1 MEKKNVWETY
11 SSKQLKDLEKLN
23 QEYRTFLDKGKTERE
38 CIDYIVNTVEAEG
51 YRELDSVIKQGASLQ
66 PGDKV
71 YSVWMNKSIVM
82 FQIGEK
88 PMTEGMNILGAHID
102 SPRMDVKQNPLYED
116 GGFAYLDT
124 HYYGGVKKYQWV
136 TLPLALH
143 GVVVKKDGTT
153 IEINV
158 GENEDDPDE
167 IVSDYSTVSLTLSS
181 PTYGM
186 DEIRLYSKPQSV
198 KNDNYNYQNWIGSN
212 CLVYSRDLYCKNK
225 TYTARIKI
233 YIRLKDQLFEVNN
246 RYLLDSNA
254 KYIAITLYN
263 NKTGEEIVFDEVS
276 DGYIYITEYETHN
289 LGKAS
294 GNFEIRYAD
303 NTTITDGSFQDIQVN
318 KGKYHP

>member
-1 MEKKNVWETY
+1 MTRY
-11 SSKQLKDLEKLN
+11 YKLIMAIMA
-23 QEYRTFLDKGKTERE
+23 L
-38 CIDYIVNTVEAEG
+38 CV
-51 YRELDSVIKQGASLQ
+51 
-66 PGDKV
+66 
-71 YSVWMNKSIVM
+71 SI
-82 FQIGEK
+82 FFS
-88 PMTEGMNILGAHID
+88 AC
-102 SPRMDVKQNPLYED
+102 
-116 GGFAYLDT
+116 
-124 HYYGGVKKYQWV
+124 
-136 TLPLALH
+136 
-143 GVVVKKDGTT
+143 
-153 IEINV
+153 
-158 GENEDDPDE
+158 EDDPDE

-181 PTYGM
+181 PSYGI